1 MKDEVKTIVG
11 PVRFGANG
19 EWASPRIIYVQFR
32 SIEDK
37 NLEQFRKPGKQ
48 VIVAPEA
55 FKTGE
60 VVPFNQ
66 ARK

>member
-1 MKDEVKTIVG
+1 M
-11 PVRFGANG
+11 
-19 EWASPRIIYVQFR
+19 IYVQFR
-32 SIEDK
+32 DIANK
-37 NLEQFRKPGKQ
+37 NLDQFRGPGKQ

-66 ARK
+66 VRR